1 MDAILDRIVKRRK
14 ELKISQ
20 DDIAQRLNLSQA
32 SYTKIEKGETKLTL
46 DRLFTIARILDT
58 EVGGILGLESKY
70 NQDIHNN
77 TNPTIIAHQ
86 EIENQYLNDKETIN
100 KLLHQYEE
108 ALVSKNKLIV
118 LLENRIK
125 EITDRQFS

>member
-1 MDAILDRIVKRRK
+1 MEAVLDRIVKRRK

-20 DDIAQRLNLSQA
+20 EDIAHRLNLSQA
-32 SYTKIEKGETKLTL
+32 SYKKIEKGETKLTL
-46 DRLFTIARILDT
+46 DRQFVIAQILDK
-58 EVGGILGLESKY
+58 EVSDLLGLESKY

-86 EIENQYLNDKETIN
+86 EVDNQYLNDKDTIN

-108 ALVSKNKLIV
+108 ALDSKNKLIV

-125 EITDRQFS
+125 EISGNQ

>member
-1 MDAILDRIVKRRK
+1 MEAVLDRIVKRRK

-20 DDIAQRLNLSQA
+20 KDIAHRLNLSQA
-32 SYTKIEKGETKLTL
+32 SYTKIEKGETKLSL
-46 DRLFTIARILDT
+46 DRFFIIAQILDK
-58 EVGGILGLESKY
+58 EVGDLLGLESKY

-86 EIENQYLNDKETIN
+86 EIENQYLNDKDTIN
-100 KLLHQYEE
+100 KLLRQYEE
-108 ALVSKNKLIV
+108 ALESKNKLIV

-125 EITDRQFS
+125 EISVNQ

>member
-1 MDAILDRIVKRRK
+1 MSDL
-14 ELKISQ
+14 
-20 DDIAQRLNLSQA
+20 
-32 SYTKIEKGETKLTL
+32 
-46 DRLFTIARILDT
+46 
-58 EVGGILGLESKY
+58 LGLESKY

-86 EIENQYLNDKETIN
+86 EVDNQYLNDKDTIN

-108 ALVSKNKLIV
+108 ALDSKNKLIV

-125 EITDRQFS
+125 EISGNQ